1 MNKNQELQSL
11 NDLKFKLKYFFLG
24 NILVIIA
31 IKKYSYLQITNNIFL
46 ASLAIADLAV
56 AITAMT
62 LNAAQLLSGEWF
74 FGAFMCRLWFAC
86 DVLFSTSS
94 ILHLFMV
101 SVDRYLSI
109 SDEYSFYYKA
119 EDPTKSWRIR
129 IMISSVWI
137 VSLLLSTLP
146 IFSDFFTTSEHSILI
161 DNLDIKSG
169 QCAFVVNRPYRLIS
183 SCVSFWIPATGVII
197 FYSLVMKKANLM
209 EINKLNIYKSVAL
222 SNNNLESNN
231 NEKITNK
238 NRSSKD
244 TTRGSTGEVVWK
256 RKYKGRSI
264 QLSKNHKHIFKR
276 RIIIENC
283 FSWIYQNQRTYKR
296 FDKSNQAYMS
306 FLFMAFIRI
315 ILRRI

>member
-256 RKYKGRSI
+256 RKYKV
-264 QLSKNHKHIFKR
+264 IF
-276 RIIIENC
+276 N
-283 FSWIYQNQRTYKR
+283 
-296 FDKSNQAYMS
+296 SNFVY
-306 FLFMAFIRI
+306 LIKI
-315 ILRRI
+315 ILKIIMFIKKGSQDTWYSYYRFHALFCILFLPLYIL